1 MQVLADSFEPS
12 SSSDQQD
19 AAEHLL
25 LEILARTRLDAL
37 PDGDVD
43 RKQEVAVVGRR
54 RVVRVAA
61 AEGVAATWWDKMQTF
76 KCCPVARNMQMW
88 EEMVVEGSTKK

>member
-61 AEGVAATWWDKMQTF
+61 AEGVAATWWDKMPT
-76 KCCPVARNMQMW
+76 N
-88 EEMVVEGSTKK
+88 